1 MSKIDKETATAEF
14 DRFKSSMRLRLD
26 REGMDENDRR
36 DVKDDIEILIN
47 EIMEGRLVIDDEGR
61 PVYQPLEGEALTFK
75 RPKGGQIA
83 VIDKKKEAH
92 KIAQLQAIIGALC
105 DKPASQIAAMD
116 WADIDICAI
125 IVGLFFVR

>member
-1 MSKIDKETATAEF
+1 MSKIDKETAIAEF
-14 DRFKSSMRLRLD
+14 DRFKSAMRLRLD

-36 DVKDDIEILIN
+36 DVRDDIEILIG

-61 PVYQPLEGEALTFK
+61 PVYQLYEGEALTFK
-75 RPKGGQIA
+75 RPKGGSIA
-83 VIDKKKEAH
+83 VIDRKKEAH
-92 KIAQLQAIIGALC
+92 KIAQLQAIIGELC
-105 DKPASQIAAMD
+105 GKPVSFIQAMD